1 MAKGCDVEILFFDC
15 LDSTQTWLV
24 AQLRQNALQA
34 PLAVCAKRQ
43 THGIGS
49 RGNAWDNV
57 SCALLFSFALPK
69 ASLPH
74 DLPLHASALY
84 FGWLFKDLLAELGS
98 RVWLKYPND
107 LYVGA
112 RKAGGVIVQVV
123 GENLVC
129 GIGLNLDS
137 SDSQYGA
144 LEPHVRREGLLEKY
158 LAKDFARISWKQI
171 FSNYRLEFANNEGFS
186 FHHKGALVPLK
197 DAQLRD
203 DGALFYNG
211 EILFNA
217 RFES

>member
-1 MAKGCDVEILFFDC
+1 MAKGCNVEIAFFDC

-24 AQLRQNALQA
+24 AQLRQNALQ
-34 PLAVCAKRQ
+34 PPFAVCAKCQ

-49 RGNAWDNV
+49 RGNRWDNAP
-57 SCALLFSFALPK
+57 SALLFSFALAK
-69 ASLPH
+69 QSLPH

-84 FGWLFKDLLAELGS
+84 FGWLFKDVLAERGS

-107 LYVGA
+107 LYIGTQ
-112 RKAGGVIVQVV
+112 KAGGVIVQVV
-123 GENLVC
+123 GETLVC

-137 SDSQYGA
+137 GQYGA
-144 LEPHVRREGLLEKY
+144 LEPEVPRDGLLEKY

-186 FHHKGALVPLK
+186 FHHRGILVPLK
-197 DAQLRD
+197 EAELRD
-203 DGALFYNG
+203 DGTLFYHG